1 MERLTKYDKNFKC
14 YLPFSLADN
23 WSEIKIIN
31 KLGELEDALEKYG
44 IENAEELDGVL
55 KPLIDNCE
63 LENWKSAIFWKT
75 QTERLAQELAD
86 LQHRLEVAE
95 KALDK
100 MSEYAINDNDLYD
113 LVSDFNIENGRY
125 DEDHFGIDTCDV
137 VDYFKLKADKELK
150 GE

>member
-1 MERLTKYDKNFKC
+1 MSKVKRFSLEERYGYQNRKVIYDKNT
-14 YLPFSLADN
+14 DN
-23 WSEIKIIN
+23 DIELNNIYPIIDLFN
-31 KLGELEDALEKYG
+31 Q
-44 IENAEELDGVL
+44 LDEQ
-55 KPLIDNCE
+55 I
-63 LENWKSAIFWKT
+63 
-75 QTERLAQELAD
+75 AD